1 MQTIKGC
8 IRHIIYTAPSSF
20 MVAVFKVKEAS
31 EEIANLKN
39 RTITV
44 AGTLLMPSFEDNY
57 LLTGE
62 YTYDER
68 YGDEFKFNQ
77 FQKLV
82 PEGKDAVIEFL
93 TSPLIKGCGEK
104 TATAIVESLGEDALN
119 IIKNNRDCLL
129 SIPGISVSKADRIYT
144 SILKYSMIDDIL
156 ISLQKKGFSMSEA
169 TKIINKY
176 EDKTLVFLEE
186 NMYLFKEF
194 VPFKKIDS
202 IYLSD
207 HEFDTEVRI
216 KACLVETMEELS
228 DKEGH
233 TYYTEGM
240 IKENILKSYGIE
252 LNDTLFDKYVLN
264 NHDIYVEDDRIYL
277 LKYYDMEVNIARR
290 LKSIYNASIREIK
303 NIDKKIIDFEHKI
316 NVIYNEEQKQAIK
329 TALES
334 KISIISGGP
343 GTGKT
348 TIIKAITSLYSD
360 IYKLSGIDKT
370 SMIALLAPTGRAAKK
385 LSLSTGL
392 PSSTIHRFLKWNKD
406 TDTFSVNRENP
417 NLQKLIIV
425 DECSMIDT
433 NLFSSLLDGILDN
446 VQLVL
451 VGDTFQLPSV
461 SSGMILEDLKQSK
474 IFPFTSLETIYRQSN
489 NSYIPFLAKEIREDK
504 IGDTYLEKKD
514 DYNFISCSKENIKPL
529 LEKIIRM
536 CLDKG
541 LNTYDIEVLAP
552 MYKGENGIDNLN
564 KLLQGIFNPHDP
576 LSMEVNVSDVTY
588 RVGDKVLQLVNNPDT
603 NVFNGDIGYIE
614 RIYTAHVPKTH
625 LEVVIN
631 FDGNRVIYKKEDL
644 TSIKHAYA
652 ITIHKSQGSEFPH
665 VIMPLTTSYKKMLY
679 NKLIYT
685 GVSRAKNSLIIIGE
699 EEAFLYSVHNNY
711 ADNRLTSLKL
721 KLWYIFDKNV
731 SL

>member
-194 VPFKKIDS
+194 VPFKKIDN
-202 IYLSD
+202 IYLSN

-731 SL
+731 SS

>member
-194 VPFKKIDS
+194 VPFKKIDN

-360 IYKLSGIDKT
+360 IYKLSGIDRT

-679 NKLIYT
+679 NKLLYT

>member
-194 VPFKKIDS
+194 VPFKKIDN

-360 IYKLSGIDKT
+360 IYKLSGIDRT